1 MKILVQIKKKIVLA
15 GILPLM
21 ICSIQAQ
28 GYKINVEIS
37 GIKDTSL
44 ILGYYSQSKMFVSDT
59 IQVDSKGR
67 GVFSGEKALPQ
78 GIYLVYLPNQTYFD
92 FLLGDDQLFSMKTA
106 DPDFIKNMVITGSV
120 ESEKFLGYQRY
131 LMDKQMIAK
140 HLQERLEAVKEIPD
154 STKAIQAQ
162 LQKLGD
168 GVKEYGDQLIDENP
182 KTLLHLFLKG
192 LKAIDVPEFD
202 VDANHPKKDSIQQT
216 KRYYYYKQHY
226 FDNMDLTDERL
237 LRTPFFHGKLESYFT
252 QTVLQ
257 HPDTLTS
264 AAIGIIEKCRPNPE
278 MFRYMIQHFF
288 NYANDSKMM
297 GMDAMLVAI
306 GEKYYLSGE
315 ATWADEEFL
324 TKLRDRVVKIKPN
337 LIGLKAHDMKLESLT
352 GEFYRLSE
360 ISAPY
365 TILAFWEP
373 SCGHCQKEI
382 PALYKDVWT
391 KYASKGVKV
400 MAVYTQIDTK
410 EWQEFVDEKN
420 LVGSGWLNVFD
431 RYQQSG
437 FRDYY
442 DIYSTPVIYIL
453 DKDKKIVAK
462 RIGVENIPGFFDH
475 EISQG
480 RL

>member
-1 MKILVQIKKKIVLA
+1 
-15 GILPLM
+15 M
-21 ICSIQAQ
+21 ISSLQAQ
-28 GYKINVEIS
+28 GYKLNIEIS
-37 GIKDTSL
+37 GIKDTSV

-59 IQVDSKGR
+59 IRVDGKGR
-67 GVFSGEKALPQ
+67 GVFSGDKALPQ

-92 FLLGDDQLFSMKTA
+92 FLLGSDQEFTMKTT
-106 DPDFIKNMVITGSV
+106 DPDFIKNLVITGAV
-120 ESEKFLGYQRY
+120 ESDKFLGYQRF
-131 LMDKQMIAK
+131 LIDKQLLAK
-140 HLQERLEAVKEIPD
+140 KLQERLELVKENAD
-154 STKAIQAQ
+154 STKVIHAQ
-162 LQKLGD
+162 LQKMGD
-168 GVKEYGDQLIDENP
+168 EVKAYGDRLIADNP

-192 LKAIDVPEFD
+192 LRAVDVPEFE
-202 VDANHPKKDSIQQT
+202 VDANHPQKDSIQQI
-216 KRYYYYKQHY
+216 KRYYYYKHHY

-257 HPDTLTS
+257 HPDTLTA
-264 AAIGIIEKCRPNPE
+264 AAIDLIERSRPNPE
-278 MFRYMIQHFF
+278 MYRYMIQHFF

-324 TKLRDRVVKIKPN
+324 TKLRDRVVKIKPT

-373 SCGHCQKEI
+373 SCGHCKKEI
-382 PALYKDVWT
+382 PALYNDVWT

-410 EWQEFVDEKN
+410 EWQEFVEEKN
-420 LVGSGWLNVFD
+420 LVGSGWINVFD